1 MKNYL
6 KQWLK
11 QKFRSFLDIPSS
23 EHKLQQ
29 LEATCHRLESKLHD
43 LMDLLG
49 SEYVAAFDRK
59 ATRTNHQQ
67 LGLNVTYK
75 GVKYPET
82 FHFLNPADFLYNAN
96 DLKDWNVDRLS
107 WYLTEYD
114 LSERYHFMVA
124 AMGYVRTMGN
134 LKDYYEFGC
143 YGANTFRMALSE
155 ACKHELHDMQFYAFD
170 SFEGLPVSH
179 HGVTIGTWSPGC
191 MAMSEGQ
198 FWQLINEHGLALDR
212 IRTIKGFYDVSLS
225 KALQEELLQLNR
237 KAAIINIDCDL
248 RVSAESVFQ
257 FIEPLM
263 TEGTILYLDE
273 YYIGDGGSP
282 MKGVGGAF
290 HDYEKTS
297 KFSFL
302 PFRNVGWWGKSFIC
316 V

>member
-1 MKNYL
+1 MKS
-6 KQWLK
+6 WLRK
-11 QKFRSFLDIPSS
+11 KLRNFLQIP
-23 EHKLQQ
+23 
-29 LEATCHRLESKLHD
+29 ALESRLQHTETLYQSVESNYQILKN
-43 LMDLLG
+43 
-49 SEYVAAFDRK
+49 SVAG
-59 ATRTNHQQ
+59 NSPHQK
-67 LGLNVTYK
+67 LGLNVPYK
-75 GVKYPET
+75 SGKYPPE
-82 FHFLNPADFLYNAN
+82 FYFLNPADFLYNAN
-96 DLKDWNVDRLS
+96 DLKDWTIDQLS

-114 LSERYHFMVA
+114 LSERYQFMVA

-155 ACKHELHDMQFYAFD
+155 ACKHGLSDMQFYAFD

-179 HGVTIGTWSPGC
+179 HGVTIEAWSPGC
-191 MAMSEGQ
+191 MAMSEEQ

-212 IRTIKGFYDVSLS
+212 IRAIKGFYDVTLN
-225 KALQEELLQLNR
+225 KTLQDELLQSNR
-237 KAAIINIDCDL
+237 KAAIVNVDCDL

-257 FIEPLM
+257 FIEPLI
-263 TEGTILYLDE
+263 TEGTILYLDD

-297 KFSFL
+297 RFSFL